1 MGVVTLQHG
10 HGNVTGPIIHIGLV
24 IDARYLGDS
33 AAGLAQKQKN
43 EEVTPSDAG
52 DPGPRGLFVK
62 IPEFSG
68 QYFELL
74 FVQVINILPGLI
86 ESRGTVIGFY

>member
-1 MGVVTLQHG
+1 MGIVTFQDG
-10 HGNVTGPIIHIGLV
+10 HGNVTSAIIYIGLV
-24 IDARYLGDS
+24 IDARYLGYPG
-33 AAGLAQKQKN
+33 AGIAQKQKY
-43 EEVTPSDAG
+43 EEVTSSDAG
-52 DPGPRGLFVK
+52 DPGPRRLFIE

-74 FVQVINILPGLI
+74 FIQVINVLPGLI